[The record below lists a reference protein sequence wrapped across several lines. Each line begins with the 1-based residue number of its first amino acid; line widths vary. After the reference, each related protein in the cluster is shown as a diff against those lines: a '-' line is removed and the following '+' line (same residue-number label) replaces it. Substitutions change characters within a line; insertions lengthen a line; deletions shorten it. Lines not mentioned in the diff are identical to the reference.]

1 MNIKNDRTLD
11 IATAPTRYTKVW
23 KNQKMKWSTLL
34 GRLEEPTRTQ
44 ETVAEFKKL
53 PKAQQDA
60 RKDVGGFVGGYL
72 QKGRR
77 LTTSVRHRDVLC
89 LDADFAE
96 PDLWTRWMQSYGT
109 AAALYSTRK
118 HTPEAPRLR
127 LVVLLSRQTSP
138 DEYQAVGRR
147 IAERLGIDQ
156 FDDTTYEPE
165 RFMYWPSCSR
175 DGEYVFEYVDAP
187 MLDVDVV
194 LATYYDWT
202 DVTSWP
208 ISSRMSELIRKTA
221 AKQEDP
227 LEKPGIVGAFC
238 RAYYPIGIA
247 IDRFVDHYEP
257 CGDGRYSY
265 TEGTT
270 AAGVVV
276 YDDKYTFS
284 HHATDPA
291 SGQLCNAWDLV
302 RLHRFGGLDEACDPD
317 TPAGGRPSYKAML
330 AFAGDDDGCKAQLV
344 KDRLSDY
351 DDGYQEEEDPDA
363 LPLAW
368 TSRLKTNG
376 KGALAQT
383 IENVKIVLTYDPN
396 LAGCVATDKMAQA
409 IVVQRDL
416 PWRKRDTHKNVD
428 IWGDGD
434 DAALRLYMEKLGLT
448 GKDKIFDALNIVA
461 DEHGF
466 HPVREYLD
474 GCKWDGV
481 ERLDTL
487 LVDYLGAQNT
497 PYTRTVTRKTFVG
510 AVARIYNPGC
520 KFDYMLT
527 IRGRQG
533 IGKSALIARMG
544 GKWFSDSVTTVQG
557 KESYEQLQGVWI
569 VEMGE
574 LSSLRK
580 SEVEQVKNYLSKT
593 TDRYRPA
600 YGRRTVEAPRQC
612 IFVGTT
618 NETLF
623 LRDASGNRRYW
634 VVDTPNRSKHSW
646 RELDAD
652 LVRQL
657 WGEAVY
663 RYQQGEELFLDDE
676 MEAVAERVQASFEEE
691 DARVGLIADYLDRDL
706 PYNWENLDV
715 YQRREW
721 LESNSTGTIKRATV
735 CTLEIYCEALKRD
748 PAKIDNYELRMISQI
763 MAKFPDWEYQGDKV
777 KRVRL
782 YKRQRYYVRVGAD
795 PAEEAEALRRGKDEA
810 DAEEVTL

>member
-1 MNIKNDRTLD
+1 
-11 IATAPTRYTKVW
+11 
-23 KNQKMKWSTLL
+23 
-34 GRLEEPTRTQ
+34 
-44 ETVAEFKKL
+44 
-53 PKAQQDA
+53 
-60 RKDVGGFVGGYL
+60 
-72 QKGRR
+72 
-77 LTTSVRHRDVLC
+77 
-89 LDADFAE
+89 
-96 PDLWTRWMQSYGT
+96 
-109 AAALYSTRK
+109 
-118 HTPEAPRLR
+118 
-127 LVVLLSRQTSP
+127 
-138 DEYQAVGRR
+138 
-147 IAERLGIDQ
+147 
-156 FDDTTYEPE
+156 
-165 RFMYWPSCSR
+165 
-175 DGEYVFEYVDAP
+175 
-187 MLDVDVV
+187 
-194 LATYYDWT
+194 
-202 DVTSWP
+202 
-208 ISSRMSELIRKTA
+208 
-221 AKQEDP
+221 
-227 LEKPGIVGAFC
+227 
-238 RAYYPIGIA
+238 
-247 IDRFVDHYEP
+247 
-257 CGDGRYSY
+257 
-265 TEGTT
+265 
-270 AAGVVV
+270 
-276 YDDKYTFS
+276 
-284 HHATDPA
+284 
-291 SGQLCNAWDLV
+291 
-302 RLHRFGGLDEACDPD
+302 
-317 TPAGGRPSYKAML
+317 ML

-351 DDGYQEEEDPDA
+351 DDGYQEEEDPDV

-368 TSRLKTNG
+368 TSKLKTNG

-663 RYQQGEELFLDDE
+663 RYRQGEELFLDDE
-676 MEAVAERVQASFEEE
+676 MEAVAEKVQASFEEE